1 MPSACILGCEGL
13 TLSTAEKAFFRKV
26 DPWGFILFKRNVDTP
41 EQVRALTAALR
52 DTVGRADAP
61 ILIDQEG
68 GRVQRM
74 GPPNWPKYPAAR
86 KFGELSTNDPLVRR
100 ELVRLGAR
108 LMAHDLVSVG
118 INVDCVPVLDVPAAD
133 GHEIIGDRAYDMDVA
148 SVARLG
154 RAAAEGLIAGGVL
167 PVIKHIP
174 GHGRAKADSHLELPV
189 VNTPYDEL
197 EAVDFAPFKVLS
209 DMPLAMTAHVVYGAI
224 DAKRPATPSK
234 KAIRLI
240 REVIGFSGLIMS
252 DDLSMKALGGDFGER
267 TAAALNAGCDV
278 VLHCNGDMAEMKAI
292 VRETPALS
300 GKAKVRAQAALARLA
315 KSPEPFDVEAGRA
328 RFSAAF
334 A

>member
-13 TLSTAEKAFFRKV
+13 TLSAAEKIFFRKV

-41 EQVRALTAALR
+41 EQVSALTATLR
-52 DTVGRADAP
+52 DIVGRADAP

-74 GPPNWPKYPAAR
+74 GPPHWPKYPAAR
-86 KFGELSTNDPLVRR
+86 KFEEVSTNDPLVRR

-108 LMAHDLVSVG
+108 LMAYDLASVG
-118 INVDCVPVLDVPAAD
+118 INVDCLPVLDVPAAD
-133 GHEIIGDRAYDMDVA
+133 GHEIIGDRAYGMDVA
-148 SVARLG
+148 SVAHLG

-189 VNTPYDEL
+189 VNTPYEEL

-224 DAKRPATPSK
+224 DAKRPATTSK

-252 DDLSMKALGGDFGER
+252 DDLSMKALGGSFGVR
-267 TAAALNAGCDV
+267 TASALKAGCDV
-278 VLHCNGDMAEMKAI
+278 VLHCNGEMTEMKAI
-292 VRETPALS
+292 VRETPELS
-300 GKAKVRAQAALARLA
+300 GKARVRALAALARLA